1 MCALL
6 CVQCVQV
13 CIPVCIL
20 VYAGYIFQCILST
33 CSLIWW
39 HVGTRHDTH
48 TYAGTCH
55 DMLPYVSIS
64 KIYTCVHPKYT
75 PTYLCIQKV
84 DPDVSIDVWFV
95 VGSLGDMQAHVMTHT
110 HMQAHVMTCCRTC
123 VHTQYIYMCI
133 QNRDVDSIEM
143 REMYISQDLLC
154 TSMYLSQHL
163 LHSLMILECNTC
175 NKRYLNTPLLH
186 VRTVFR

>member
-1 MCALL
+1 MAAHCINACADTSL
-6 CVQCVQV
+6 CPTAVLATAVV
-13 CIPVCIL
+13 
-20 VYAGYIFQCILST
+20 AT
-33 CSLIWW
+33 A
-39 HVGTRHDTH
+39 R
-48 TYAGTCH
+48 
-55 DMLPYVSIS
+55 MKYVSHTSCWYLSMSLLHTVLYACKAVCKWRYEWVQGGCMS
-64 KIYTCVHPKYT
+64 KLLP
-75 PTYLCIQKV
+75 
-84 DPDVSIDVWFV
+84 
-95 VGSLGDMQAHVMTHT
+95 HT

-154 TSMYLSQHL
+154 TSMYISQDL